1 MHLEERC
8 YQRMFD
14 GCTSLISA
22 PKLPSKTGWNA
33 GIGKYIPGLA
43 EACYEEMFLNCTSL
57 TVAPELPAYD
67 LKHDCYRGM
76 FKNCKSLKVPP
87 ELPAIDFIYTYEDG
101 SQSSGETRCY
111 SYMFEGCSSLTE
123 APVLRIY
130 QLSHYQN

>member
-1 MHLEERC
+1 
-8 YQRMFD
+8 MFD

-87 ELPAIDFIYTYEDG
+87 ELPAIDFIYTYESDF
-101 SQSSGETRCY
+101 C
-111 SYMFEGCSSLTE
+111 
-123 APVLRIY
+123 RILY
-130 QLSHYQN
+130 